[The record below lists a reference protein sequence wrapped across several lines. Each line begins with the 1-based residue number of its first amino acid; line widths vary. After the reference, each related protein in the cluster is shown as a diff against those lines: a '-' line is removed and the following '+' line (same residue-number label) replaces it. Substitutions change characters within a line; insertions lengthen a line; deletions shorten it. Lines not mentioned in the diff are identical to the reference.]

1 MMTKPNI
8 SVNIGQIRMENPV
21 MNGAGTFGYGGEYK
35 DLMGK
40 LGAFVTKS
48 ITLRPKAG
56 NRVPRALDL
65 NMGCMLNAIGLHNVG
80 LEALIKEKLPYLRQF
95 KVPVI
100 VSIAGDTVEDYREIA
115 KRLNSKEEIVGL
127 EVNISCPNVKK
138 GGVAF
143 GTDPKI
149 AYEVVKGVC
158 EEATELTVITKLSP
172 NVTDITEIARSV
184 VKAGTDAISLIN
196 TITGMAIDIHTKK
209 PILADTTG
217 GLSGPVIKPIGVRM
231 VWECYNCVCKDANIP
246 IIGMGGISNYKDA
259 IEYILAGATAIA
271 VGTTNFYN
279 PNVINVITQ
288 GIRRYLLK
296 EEIDDVKKLV
306 GCLRT

>member
-1 MMTKPNI
+1 MTEPNI

-21 MNGAGTFGYGGEYK
+21 MNGAGTSGYGAEYT
-35 DLMGK
+35 DLMNI

-48 ITLRPKAG
+48 ITLKPRKG

-65 NMGCMLNAIGLHNVG
+65 NMGCMLNAIGLQNVG

-100 VSIAGDTVEDYREIA
+100 VSIAGDTVEDYIEIA
-115 KRLNSKEEIVGL
+115 KRLNAKEEIVGL

-138 GGVAF
+138 GGATF

-184 VKAGTDAISLIN
+184 VKAGTNAISLIN
-196 TITGMAIDIHTKK
+196 TITGMVIDIHTKK

-231 VWECYNCVCKDANIP
+231 VWECYKYVCKDANIP
-246 IIGMGGISNYKDA
+246 IVGMGGISNSEDA

-279 PNVINVITQ
+279 PDVTKKIIQ
-288 GIRRYLLK
+288 GIKKYLQK
-296 EEIDDVKKLV
+296 EDIADVKKLV
-306 GCLRT
+306 GSLRT

>member
-1 MMTKPNI
+1 MTKPKI

-21 MNGAGTFGYGGEYK
+21 MNAAGTSGYGYEYK

-48 ITLRPKAG
+48 ITLKPRKG

-95 KVPVI
+95 EVPII

-158 EEATELTVITKLSP
+158 EVATELTVITKLSP

-231 VWECYNCVCKDANIP
+231 VWECYKCVCKDANIP
-246 IIGMGGISNYKDA
+246 IIGLGGISNYKDA
-259 IEYILAGATAIA
+259 IEYILAGSTAIA

-279 PNVINVITQ
+279 PNVIKDIIQ
-288 GIRRYLLK
+288 GIESYLQK
-296 EEIDDVKKLV
+296 EEIDDVNKLV
-306 GCLRT
+306 GSLRT

>member
-1 MMTKPNI
+1 LQ
-8 SVNIGQIRMENPV
+8 GIR
-21 MNGAGTFGYGGEYK
+21 
-35 DLMGK
+35 
-40 LGAFVTKS
+40 
-48 ITLRPKAG
+48 
-56 NRVPRALDL
+56 
-65 NMGCMLNAIGLHNVG
+65 
-80 LEALIKEKLPYLRQF
+80 
-95 KVPVI
+95 
-100 VSIAGDTVEDYREIA
+100 
-115 KRLNSKEEIVGL
+115 
-127 EVNISCPNVKK
+127 CPNVKK

-158 EEATELTVITKLSP
+158 EEATGLTVITKLSP

-279 PNVINVITQ
+279 PNVINVIIQ
-288 GIRRYLLK
+288 GIRKYLLK
-296 EEIDDVKKLV
+296 NEIDDVKELV
-306 GCLRT
+306 GSLQT

>member
-1 MMTKPNI
+1 MTKPKI

-21 MNGAGTFGYGGEYK
+21 MNAAGTSGYGSEYK

-48 ITLRPKAG
+48 ITLKPRKG

-95 KVPVI
+95 EVPII

-158 EEATELTVITKLSP
+158 EVATELTVITKLSP

-217 GLSGPVIKPIGVRM
+217 GLSGPAIKPIGVRM
-231 VWECYNCVCKDANIP
+231 VWECYKCVCKDANIP
-246 IIGMGGISNYKDA
+246 IIGLGGISNYKDA
-259 IEYILAGATAIA
+259 IEYILAGSTAIA

-279 PNVINVITQ
+279 PNVIKDIIQ
-288 GIRRYLLK
+288 GIESYLQK
-296 EEIDDVKKLV
+296 EEIDDVNKLV
-306 GCLRT
+306 GSLRT